1 MAKWN
6 GKIGYVENVETEP
19 GVWEP
24 VVTEKPYS
32 GDMLVN
38 MSQWVNSNDVND
50 DLKLANKISVIAD
63 PFAYQN
69 FQSIKYVEFMGTLWK
84 VTTTE
89 VNYPRIILSIGG
101 VYNGEQAR
109 SAE

>member
-19 GVWEP
+19 GIWEP

-32 GDMLVN
+32 GDLLFN
-38 MSQWVNSNDVND
+38 MSQWVNSSGVND

-63 PFAYQN
+63 PFAYNN
-69 FQSIKYVEFMGTLWK
+69 FQHIKYLEFMGTLWK
-84 VTTTE
+84 VTTAE

-109 SAE
+109 TTE